1 MNNNTDMTVNEAVV
15 QKMEELRKAGRV
27 NSWYRYRSML
37 HALESYGGA
46 CIAFEEVTPSW
57 LSGCESA
64 WRASGRSS
72 TTISI
77 YMKSLR
83 CIFHLHRGSS
93 GPFASYRIPRPSSRH
108 MALTSSGIRAVLQWS
123 GSDGPLAESRDLW
136 LFSYLCNG
144 INFKDMLQLRYSDIR
159 DGEIEFVRSKTR
171 FSAGGTVVRAH
182 LSPVMR
188 EIIARRGTGEGRVAG
203 NRYIFRYL
211 HGDETPFQL
220 EKTVRRVIRR
230 CNSDMRKLAEELR
243 NTFQAKANKADR
255 EFNAK
260 YQKFEKDMMDAQD
273 KIQKGLVT
281 RATAEQMQQQL
292 MQQQQELME
301 TRDRM
306 MGELAEEEQ
315 VMNNR
320 IYFAVTDYLKEY
332 NADYKYAMILSTAAG
347 TGPVL
352 HADPSLDIT
361 KEVLAGLNARYEAEK
376 SGK

>member
-1 MNNNTDMTVNEAVV
+1 
-15 QKMEELRKAGRV
+15 
-27 NSWYRYRSML
+27 
-37 HALESYGGA
+37 
-46 CIAFEEVTPSW
+46 
-57 LSGCESA
+57 
-64 WRASGRSS
+64 
-72 TTISI
+72 
-77 YMKSLR
+77 MKKL
-83 CIFHLHRGSS
+83 FV
-93 GPFASYRIPRPSSRH
+93 A
-108 MALTSSGIRAVLQWS
+108 AAVLLAFTACQNKQQ
-123 GSDGPLAESRDLW
+123 GTAAENTETAGTELAEKAAPAVAYVQIDSL
-136 LFSYLCNG
+136 
-144 INFKDMLQLRYSDIR
+144 MLDY
-159 DGEIEFVRSKTR
+159 
-171 FSAGGTVVRAH
+171 
-182 LSPVMR
+182 
-188 EIIARRGTGEGRVAG
+188 
-203 NRYIFRYL
+203 
-211 HGDETPFQL
+211 
-220 EKTVRRVIRR
+220 
-230 CNSDMRKLAEELR
+230 KLAEELR

-332 NADYKYAMILSTAAG
+332 NADYKYAMILSTATG

>member
-1 MNNNTDMTVNEAVV
+1 
-15 QKMEELRKAGRV
+15 
-27 NSWYRYRSML
+27 
-37 HALESYGGA
+37 
-46 CIAFEEVTPSW
+46 
-57 LSGCESA
+57 
-64 WRASGRSS
+64 
-72 TTISI
+72 
-77 YMKSLR
+77 MKKL
-83 CIFHLHRGSS
+83 FV
-93 GPFASYRIPRPSSRH
+93 A
-108 MALTSSGIRAVLQWS
+108 AAVLLAFTACQNKQQ
-123 GSDGPLAESRDLW
+123 GTAAENTETAGTELAEKAAPAVAYVQIDSL
-136 LFSYLCNG
+136 
-144 INFKDMLQLRYSDIR
+144 MLDY
-159 DGEIEFVRSKTR
+159 
-171 FSAGGTVVRAH
+171 
-182 LSPVMR
+182 
-188 EIIARRGTGEGRVAG
+188 
-203 NRYIFRYL
+203 
-211 HGDETPFQL
+211 
-220 EKTVRRVIRR
+220 
-230 CNSDMRKLAEELR
+230 KLAEELR

>member
-1 MNNNTDMTVNEAVV
+1 
-15 QKMEELRKAGRV
+15 
-27 NSWYRYRSML
+27 
-37 HALESYGGA
+37 
-46 CIAFEEVTPSW
+46 
-57 LSGCESA
+57 
-64 WRASGRSS
+64 
-72 TTISI
+72 
-77 YMKSLR
+77 MKKL
-83 CIFHLHRGSS
+83 FV
-93 GPFASYRIPRPSSRH
+93 A
-108 MALTSSGIRAVLQWS
+108 AAVLLAFTACQNKQQ
-123 GSDGPLAESRDLW
+123 GTAAENTETAGTELAEKAAPAVAYVQIDSL
-136 LFSYLCNG
+136 
-144 INFKDMLQLRYSDIR
+144 MLDY
-159 DGEIEFVRSKTR
+159 
-171 FSAGGTVVRAH
+171 
-182 LSPVMR
+182 
-188 EIIARRGTGEGRVAG
+188 
-203 NRYIFRYL
+203 
-211 HGDETPFQL
+211 
-220 EKTVRRVIRR
+220 
-230 CNSDMRKLAEELR
+230 KLAEELR

-347 TGPVL
+347 TGPAL